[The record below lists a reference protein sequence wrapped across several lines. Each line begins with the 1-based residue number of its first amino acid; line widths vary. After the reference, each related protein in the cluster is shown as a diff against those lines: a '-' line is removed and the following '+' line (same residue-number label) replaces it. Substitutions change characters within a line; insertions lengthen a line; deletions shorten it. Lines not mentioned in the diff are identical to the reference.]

1 MRRRP
6 DAARA
11 IGVLGLLC
19 ATIALWAVV
28 RTVGPGGLADGS
40 GDGRTDEG
48 VLDVL
53 SVEDVLDGSPHPSS
67 PDRFLADLEDG
78 DVEAVG
84 WTVEGD
90 LIEPVEDILA
100 AYRDVGGTSLA
111 VSGYLD
117 LQGNLWGAAV
127 RGGSDWVDVVV
138 VSVAED
144 ARETRVRV
152 VRLHAD
158 EQGGWDEAMG

>member
-11 IGVLGLLC
+11 IGALGLLC

-28 RTVGPGGLADGS
+28 RTVGPGGLVDGS

-48 VLDVL
+48 VLDVR
-53 SVEDVLDGSPHPSS
+53 SVADVLDGSPHPSS
-67 PDRFLADLEDG
+67 SDRFLADLEDG
-78 DVEAVG
+78 DIEAVG

-100 AYRDVGGTSLA
+100 AYRDADGTSLA

-117 LQGNLWGAAV
+117 LQGNLWGAVV

-138 VSVAED
+138 VSAAED
-144 ARETRVRV
+144 ARETRARV

>member
-28 RTVGPGGLADGS
+28 RTVGPGGLVDAS
-40 GDGRTDEG
+40 TDDQTDAG
-48 VLDVL
+48 VLDVR
-53 SVEDVLDGSPHPSS
+53 SVTDVLDGSSQPSS
-67 PDRFLADLEDG
+67 PDRFLDDLEDG
-78 DVEAVG
+78 DIEAVG

-90 LIEPVEDILA
+90 LVEPVEDILV
-100 AYRDVGGTSLA
+100 AYRDADGTSLV

-117 LQGNLWGAAV
+117 LKGNLWGAAV
-127 RGGSDWVDVVV
+127 RGRSGWVDVVV
-138 VSVAED
+138 VSTAED
-144 ARETRVRV
+144 ASETRVRV

-158 EQGGWDEAMG
+158 EQGGWDETMG

>member
-11 IGVLGLLC
+11 IGALGLLC

-28 RTVGPGGLADGS
+28 RTVGPGGLVDGS
-40 GDGRTDEG
+40 GDSRTDEG
-48 VLDVL
+48 VLDVR
-53 SVEDVLDGSPHPSS
+53 SVADVLDGSPHPS
-67 PDRFLADLEDG
+67 LEDG
-78 DVEAVG
+78 DIEAVG

-100 AYRDVGGTSLA
+100 AYRDADGTSLA
-111 VSGYLD
+111 MSGYLD
-117 LQGNLWGAAV
+117 LQGNLWGAVV

-138 VSVAED
+138 VSAAED
-144 ARETRVRV
+144 ARETCVRV
-152 VRLHAD
+152 VRLHTD